1 MFYTALGVIAVWEI
15 ARRRRPTTPVT
26 ANAISPR
33 LGGSGTEVGV
43 SRNAKLAVKIRLEDI
58 LIPSKLLIRATAGQL
73 IPPRM
78 ARYHMMPSPAGA
90 SVP

>member
-1 MFYTALGVIAVWEI
+1 MFYTALGVIAVWER
-15 ARRRRPTTPVT
+15 ARRRRPTTL
-26 ANAISPR
+26 PR
-33 LGGSGTEVGV
+33 LAGSGTEVGV